1 MRRWAHRTHLAGL
14 FLAAAALACQ
24 PTDRATP
31 PPPPPPPPP
40 PTSPGG
46 VAVTD
51 DAGRRVTLSA
61 PARRIVSLSPAVT
74 ELLFALGAGDWV
86 VGRTTWCDYPPAE
99 RAVPS
104 VGDGLNPNLEAVA
117 ARRPDLVILYR
128 SALNETAAQQLAR
141 LGIAAAVVRQDR
153 LEDLARAAGLVATLT
168 GRGAAGASLARGID
182 SLLHAPA
189 PPAPAAARRR
199 VAFVVWDNPPMVI
212 GGGSY
217 LDELATL
224 AGTENVFHDIPAP
237 RRRYHSRPSPRV
249 IPTSSP
255 CSPIPGRPRCRRG
268 LRAGNGK
275 WSGLCA
281 SAASRCWGARCSPVR
296 LPGRRRRW
304 PRCAAPWRRP
314 DEVARAGCGRR
325 GGIRAGRRCGARAC
339 AARQSHDL
347 GHRALPAA
355 AACDPRVRSEE
366 HTS

>member
-31 PPPPPPPPP
+31 PPLPPP

-86 VGRTTWCDYPPAE
+86 VGRTTWCDYPPAA

-153 LEDLARAAGLVATLT
+153 LEDLARAAGLVA
-168 GRGAAGASLARGID
+168 AW
-182 SLLHAPA
+182 
-189 PPAPAAARRR
+189 AARREWQ
-199 VAFVVWDNPPMVI
+199 VVRAVRERRFAVL
-212 GGGSY
+212 GGS
-217 LDELATL
+217 LFA
-224 AGTENVFHDIPAP
+224 
-237 RRRYHSRPSPRV
+237 RPSPRAPQAV
-249 IPTSSP
+249 AA
-255 CSPIPGRPRCRRG
+255 
-268 LRAGNGK
+268 LR
-275 WSGLCA
+275 
-281 SAASRCWGARCSPVR
+281 
-296 LPGRRRRW
+296 
-304 PRCAAPWRRP
+304 
-314 DEVARAGCGRR
+314 
-325 GGIRAGRRCGARAC
+325 
-339 AARQSHDL
+339 
-347 GHRALPAA
+347 RALAA
-355 AACDPRVRSEE
+355 TR
-366 HTS
+366 

>member
-1 MRRWAHRTHLAGL
+1 MSAFRMRRWVHRAHLAGL
-14 FLAAAALACQ
+14 VVLAAVAACRREARVARDGAL
-24 PTDRATP
+24 
-31 PPPPPPPPP
+31 
-40 PTSPGG
+40 
-46 VAVTD
+46 AVTD

-86 VGRTTWCDYPPAE
+86 VGRTTWCDYPPAA

-224 AGTENVFHDIPAP
+224 AGTENMFHDIPAASATVSLETIAARDP
-237 RRRYHSRPSPRV
+237 DVIAVLADSGAPAVPAWAARREWQVVRAVRERRFAVLGGSLFARPSPRAPQAV
-249 IPTSSP
+249 AA
-255 CSPIPGRPRCRRG
+255 
-268 LRAGNGK
+268 LR
-275 WSGLCA
+275 
-281 SAASRCWGARCSPVR
+281 
-296 LPGRRRRW
+296 
-304 PRCAAPWRRP
+304 
-314 DEVARAGCGRR
+314 
-325 GGIRAGRRCGARAC
+325 
-339 AARQSHDL
+339 
-347 GHRALPAA
+347 RALAA
-355 AACDPRVRSEE
+355 TR
-366 HTS
+366 

>member
-1 MRRWAHRTHLAGL
+1 
-14 FLAAAALACQ
+14 
-24 PTDRATP
+24 
-31 PPPPPPPPP
+31 
-40 PTSPGG
+40 
-46 VAVTD
+46 
-51 DAGRRVTLSA
+51 
-61 PARRIVSLSPAVT
+61 VT

-86 VGRTTWCDYPPAE
+86 VGRTTWCDYPPAA

-224 AGTENVFHDIPAP
+224 AGTENVFHDIPAASATVSLETIAARDP
-237 RRRYHSRPSPRV
+237 DVIAVLADSGAPAVPAWAARREWQVVRAVRERRFAVLGGSLFARPSPRAPQAV
-249 IPTSSP
+249 AA
-255 CSPIPGRPRCRRG
+255 
-268 LRAGNGK
+268 LR
-275 WSGLCA
+275 
-281 SAASRCWGARCSPVR
+281 
-296 LPGRRRRW
+296 
-304 PRCAAPWRRP
+304 
-314 DEVARAGCGRR
+314 
-325 GGIRAGRRCGARAC
+325 
-339 AARQSHDL
+339 
-347 GHRALPAA
+347 RALAA
-355 AACDPRVRSEE
+355 TR
-366 HTS
+366 

>member
-14 FLAAAALACQ
+14 FLAAAALACR

-31 PPPPPPPPP
+31 PPPPPPA
-40 PTSPGG
+40 TSPGG

-86 VGRTTWCDYPPAE
+86 VGRTTWCDYPPAA

-224 AGTENVFHDIPAP
+224 AGTENVFHDIPAASATVSLETIAARDP
-237 RRRYHSRPSPRV
+237 DVIAVLADSGAPAVPAWAARREWQVVRAVRERRFAVLGGSLFARPSPRAPQAV
-249 IPTSSP
+249 AA
-255 CSPIPGRPRCRRG
+255 
-268 LRAGNGK
+268 LR
-275 WSGLCA
+275 
-281 SAASRCWGARCSPVR
+281 
-296 LPGRRRRW
+296 
-304 PRCAAPWRRP
+304 
-314 DEVARAGCGRR
+314 
-325 GGIRAGRRCGARAC
+325 
-339 AARQSHDL
+339 
-347 GHRALPAA
+347 RALAA
-355 AACDPRVRSEE
+355 TR
-366 HTS
+366 

>member
-31 PPPPPPPPP
+31 PPPPPPA
-40 PTSPGG
+40 TSPGG

-86 VGRTTWCDYPPAE
+86 VGRTTWCDYPPAA

-224 AGTENVFHDIPAP
+224 AGTENMFHDIPAASATVSLETIAARDP
-237 RRRYHSRPSPRV
+237 DVIAVLADSGAPAVPAWAARREWQVVRAVRERRFAVLGGSLFARPSPRAPQAV
-249 IPTSSP
+249 AA
-255 CSPIPGRPRCRRG
+255 
-268 LRAGNGK
+268 LR
-275 WSGLCA
+275 
-281 SAASRCWGARCSPVR
+281 
-296 LPGRRRRW
+296 
-304 PRCAAPWRRP
+304 
-314 DEVARAGCGRR
+314 
-325 GGIRAGRRCGARAC
+325 
-339 AARQSHDL
+339 
-347 GHRALPAA
+347 RALAA
-355 AACDPRVRSEE
+355 TR
-366 HTS
+366 

>member
-14 FLAAAALACQ
+14 FLAAAALACR

-31 PPPPPPPPP
+31 PPPPPPA
-40 PTSPGG
+40 TSPGG

-86 VGRTTWCDYPPAE
+86 VGRTTWCDYPPAA

-224 AGTENVFHDIPAP
+224 AGARNVFHDVE
-237 RRRYHSRPSPRV
+237 S
-249 IPTSSP
+249 
-255 CSPIPGRPRCRRG
+255 
-268 LRAGNGK
+268 
-275 WSGLCA
+275 A
-281 SAASRCWGARCSPVR
+281 SATVAIETIAARDPDAIVVLSDTAP
-296 LPGRRRRW
+296 
-304 PRCAAPWRRP
+304 AAP
-314 DEVARAGCGRR
+314 AAF
-325 GGIRAGRRCGARAC
+325 AGRREWQAVRAVRERRFVQLTGSLYGRPNSRAAQAVAELRRLLAAPGAGGAGGTGGAGGAGRT
-339 AARQSHDL
+339 R
-347 GHRALPAA
+347 
-355 AACDPRVRSEE
+355 
-366 HTS
+366 